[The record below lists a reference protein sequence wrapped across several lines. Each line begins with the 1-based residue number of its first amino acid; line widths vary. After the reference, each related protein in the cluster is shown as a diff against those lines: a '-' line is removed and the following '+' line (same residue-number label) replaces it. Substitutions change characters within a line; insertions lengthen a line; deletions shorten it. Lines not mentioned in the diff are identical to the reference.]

1 VRSVGRLA
9 RAAMSSRTDHD
20 PGSFTAGYLVAL
32 QPALAAGLSTV
43 RTDGFATAVNAFLP
57 GLSN

>member
-1 VRSVGRLA
+1 
-9 RAAMSSRTDHD
+9 MSSRTDHD

-32 QPALAAGLSTV
+32 QAALAAGLSTV